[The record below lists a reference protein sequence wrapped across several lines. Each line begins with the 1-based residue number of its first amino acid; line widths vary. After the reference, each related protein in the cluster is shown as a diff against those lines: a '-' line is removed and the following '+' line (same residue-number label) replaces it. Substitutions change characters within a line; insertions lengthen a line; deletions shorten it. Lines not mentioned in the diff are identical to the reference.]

1 MEGTVKFLNHHALG
15 DDEME
20 LEGRFENWLCVLSRL
35 FSDQEAGKLSW
46 LSKDL
51 FREVAD
57 SRGECEGTNVK
68 SQKAGGLPG
77 VLACALKPSTGV
89 AEAEGWECKAGLDK
103 TGKSCI
109 ETKTNQWSF
118 PNPV

>member
-1 MEGTVKFLNHHALG
+1 MMKWSWKEDSKIDCVSFPGCFRIKKQASWADFQRTY
-15 DDEME
+15 
-20 LEGRFENWLCVLSRL
+20 LEKWLT
-35 FSDQEAGKLSW
+35 A
-46 LSKDL
+46 
-51 FREVAD
+51 EV
-57 SRGECEGTNVK
+57 CEGTNVK

-89 AEAEGWECKAGLDK
+89 AEAEGCECKAGLDK